1 MFDKRKPLPQGW
13 ELVFGEEHRYVIAEE
28 IGRGGSCIV
37 YNGFY
42 RDRIGERHLVKIK
55 ECYPYRLEI
64 ERDAEENL
72 TPDLSCEQTFLA
84 EKQKFLEA
92 YRKNTALK
100 TTLGFVNSTANATNI
115 YEYHNT
121 CYVVMTEIEGRDYR
135 SEADENL
142 QSLFLHLRTL
152 ARIVK
157 KYHDC
162 GMLHLDIKP
171 ENVLLIPETKE
182 QMVLFDFD
190 SMVRKEKIQ
199 TQPNGWTFSVS
210 DGYAAPELVRGK
222 CSKIC
227 EATDVYAIGAIAFYK
242 LFGRTPNA
250 MDSAVGAIYDF
261 SGMKW
266 KDARYQPVLFRLMQE
281 FFHRTLAATVRRRY
295 ASVDEVLEILE
306 KLIRESD
313 VERVFLYHGFA
324 YNTANFVG
332 RENELRQIETIFSSG
347 QQVLFLSGMGGI
359 GKTELAKRY
368 AYLYGEEYRTIVFV
382 PYQGSIVQTVCGE
395 DIHIHNVHREQSEEG
410 LETEEEYFERKL
422 KILKE
427 QTTKDDLIILD
438 NFDVEED
445 EDLERFLECPCRF
458 LITTRED
465 FRDYDFCQIDVQQME
480 DINDVEA
487 LFAVYNP
494 RSYEE
499 EERGQIREIL
509 KLVEYHTMT
518 VELIAK
524 YLREAEEEPYVL
536 LEKMRMIEGITGTE
550 EVSVKHRKDRKMQNQ
565 KVQEHLKALVDLS
578 GFSNVQLE
586 LMQSL
591 SLLGYVRIARETF
604 LSYVPLA
611 GAKEALDKLIRLGWV
626 EQNRKTDKISL
637 HQIIL
642 DLVYHDSK
650 PTAESCPAITEKMTA
665 YARQDL
671 ESSALDGVRW
681 QFLKYFMERI
691 SGENLA
697 YARLCEAYCGHI
709 HNEMYY
715 LKQAEEIC
723 LSMQNEKCH
732 ALLFRIYL
740 LQIRKVGKKDDLIDR
755 MMEEDFDENRY
766 LQEFQNQIYELAGK
780 AEREIQ
786 SDTEDVGILGKSMI
800 DLALEVNDALEDDF
814 ILFPPEGESN
824 VEAFHCLLD
833 IAVHFMDQAETY
845 LDQAVMNE
853 KEKAGLYK
861 NMAKFF
867 MMDTL
872 EMDARKE
879 YYGDQ
884 KRAHFYREKAA
895 ELTKNEDISEED
907 EVMVLDDMPGLS
919 AVAEELEKKGESL
932 RAIECYEKA
941 YEVEEIA
948 YTRALEKIAENLVRL
963 KEVEKA
969 ADCWKQILEA
979 DMEQRDEE
987 FFWYDGNVCL
997 RLIQFLRERGQM
1009 DEARHY
1015 AMELVQCHTSEEQ
1028 DDYEWSYRL
1037 AGMYQLYQMETDE
1050 EKKEDY
1056 WKQCETCWQNISD
1069 EYSIFEENR
1078 AYLLERLEREKTE
1091 DKRIEQ
1097 AFAYMHHR
1105 TEWADAES
1113 NMIFLDYI
1121 LEQTKGKEKLAAEE
1135 IKALL
1140 YRSSCYRN
1148 LPGDY
1153 KKEAMWD
1160 AFAALKRQKQVKN
1173 QDAYLRS
1180 LGYKILASCYREKY
1194 SVLDERAEKLQKKC
1208 DYFLVAKTDVKGQKT
1223 EKQLEIWEDA
1233 ARSYR
1238 DRKEDPMEEKCYQQ
1252 MELLFQRMQKE
1263 GAEPDYKQYKWFAED
1278 RVRCAGRQKQF
1289 QNVLQIIRKAYTL
1302 TLHEYQ
1308 TPKPEDA
1315 WPNYD
1320 EETRKYY
1327 FSRDLEHY
1335 ADILAEIGLQ
1345 QEAFVF
1351 YSMSVIVSVEDQ
1363 QDAPFFDSL
1372 DRYFAGEWKLLYK
1385 TFETALHQ
1393 SVTKEQID
1401 HLSNIQNELQYDE
1414 MKDFWNSSKAAD
1426 FRRELTW
1433 FVDTYCHGEIEFK
1446 RED

>member
-565 KVQEHLKALVDLS
+565 KVQEHLKALFDLS

-1351 YSMSVIVSVEDQ
+1351 YSMSVIISVEDQ

>member
-64 ERDAEENL
+64 ERDAGENL
-72 TPDLSCEQTFLA
+72 TPDLSCKQTFLA

-100 TTLGFVNSTANATNI
+100 TTLGLVNSTANATNI

-152 ARIVK
+152 VRIVK

-199 TQPNGWTFSVS
+199 TQPNSWTFSVS

-382 PYQGSIVQTVCGE
+382 PYQESIVQTVCGE

-427 QTTKDDLIILD
+427 QTTKDNLIILD

-565 KVQEHLKALVDLS
+565 KVQEHLQALFDLS

-604 LSYVPLA
+604 LSYVPFA

-626 EQNRKTDKISL
+626 EHNKKTDKISL

-671 ESSALDGVRW
+671 ESSALDEVRW

-697 YARLCEAYCGHI
+697 YARLCVAYCGHI
-709 HNEMYY
+709 HNEMHY
-715 LKQAEEIC
+715 LKQAEKIC
-723 LSMQNEKCH
+723 RFGQEKECH

-814 ILFPPEGESN
+814 ILFPPQEKEN
-824 VEAFHCLLD
+824 EEVYHQLLKV
-833 IAVHFMDQAETY
+833 AVHFMDKAEQY
-845 LDQAVMNE
+845 LDQAEMDK

-861 NMAKFF
+861 EMAKFF
-867 MMDTL
+867 RVDEF
-872 EMDARKE
+872 EMDVRKE

-884 KRAHFYREKAA
+884 RRAHFYREKAA
-895 ELTKNEDISEED
+895 ELTKNEEISEEN
-907 EVMVLDDMPGLS
+907 EEIVFGEMPGFS
-919 AVAEELEKKGESL
+919 EVAEELEKKGEYFQ
-932 RAIECYEKA
+932 AIECYVKA
-941 YEVEEIA
+941 YDQDEIS
-948 YTRALEKIAENLVRL
+948 YVRALEQIAENRVRL
-963 KEVEKA
+963 KEMEEA
-969 ADCWKQILEA
+969 ANCWKRILEA
-979 DMEQRDEE
+979 ERKREE
-987 FFWYDGNVCL
+987 WFQYDGGICC
-997 RLIQFLRERGQM
+997 RLIQFLRERGQT
-1009 DEARHY
+1009 DEARRY
-1015 AMELVQCHTSEEQ
+1015 AMELVQYYTSKEEQ
-1028 DDYEWSYRL
+1028 EDDHDWSCRL
-1037 AGMYQLYQMETDE
+1037 AGMYRLYQLETDE
-1050 EKKEDY
+1050 KRREDY
-1056 WKQCETCWQNISD
+1056 WKQCETCWQHISD
-1069 EYSIFEENR
+1069 DYRIFEENR
-1078 AYLLERLEREKTE
+1078 AYLLERLGREKTE
-1091 DKRIEQ
+1091 EKRIEQ
-1097 AFAYMHHR
+1097 AFAYMQHR
-1105 TEWADAES
+1105 TSWMDAED
-1113 NMIFLDYI
+1113 NLVFLDYI
-1121 LEQTKGKEKLAAEE
+1121 LKQTKGKEKFAAQE
-1135 IKALL
+1135 IRAFL
-1140 YRSSCYRN
+1140 YRSRCYMELAGN
-1148 LPGDY
+1148 H

-1180 LGYKILASCYREKY
+1180 FGYKMLAICYRDRY
-1194 SVLDERAEKLQKKC
+1194 SVLDKRAEKLLEKC
-1208 DYFLVAKTDVKGQKT
+1208 DYFLMTKTDAKGQKT
-1223 EKQLEIWEDA
+1223 EQQLEIWEDA

-1252 MELLFQRMQKE
+1252 MELLFQEMQTK
-1263 GAEPDYKQYKWFAED
+1263 GTEPRYETYKCFAED
-1278 RVRCAGRQKQF
+1278 RARCAGRQKQF

-1363 QDAPFFDSL
+1363 QDATFFDSL
-1372 DRYFAGEWKLLYK
+1372 DVYFAGEWELLYK
-1385 TFETALHQ
+1385 TFEAALHQ
-1393 SVTKEQID
+1393 NVTEEQID
-1401 HLSNIQNELQYDE
+1401 RLSDIMDYLQYDE
-1414 MKDFWNSSKAAD
+1414 MKDFWNGNKTTD

-1446 RED
+1446 REE

>member
-64 ERDAEENL
+64 ERDAGENL
-72 TPDLSCEQTFLA
+72 TPDLSCKQTFLA

-100 TTLGFVNSTANATNI
+100 TTLGLVNSTANATNI

-152 ARIVK
+152 VRIVK

-199 TQPNGWTFSVS
+199 TQPNSWTFSVS

-382 PYQGSIVQTVCGE
+382 PYQESIVQTVCGE

-427 QTTKDDLIILD
+427 QTTKDNLIILD

-565 KVQEHLKALVDLS
+565 KVQEHLQALFDLS

-604 LSYVPLA
+604 LSYVPFA

-626 EQNRKTDKISL
+626 EHNKKTDKISL

-671 ESSALDGVRW
+671 ESSALDEVRW

-697 YARLCEAYCGHI
+697 YARLCVAYCGHI
-709 HNEMYY
+709 HNEMHY
-715 LKQAEEIC
+715 LKQAEKIC
-723 LSMQNEKCH
+723 RFGQEKECH

-800 DLALEVNDALEDDF
+800 DLALEVNDALEDDL
-814 ILFPPEGESN
+814 ILFPPQEKEN
-824 VEAFHCLLD
+824 EEVYHQLLKV
-833 IAVHFMDQAETY
+833 AVHFMDKAEQY
-845 LDQAVMNE
+845 LDQAEMDK

-861 NMAKFF
+861 EMAKFF
-867 MMDTL
+867 RVDEF
-872 EMDARKE
+872 EMDVRKE

-884 KRAHFYREKAA
+884 RRAHFYREKAA
-895 ELTKNEDISEED
+895 ELTKNEEISEEN
-907 EVMVLDDMPGLS
+907 EEIVFGEMPGFS
-919 AVAEELEKKGESL
+919 EVAEELEKKGEYFQ
-932 RAIECYEKA
+932 AIECYVKA
-941 YEVEEIA
+941 YDQDEIS
-948 YTRALEKIAENLVRL
+948 YVRALEQIAENRVRL
-963 KEVEKA
+963 KEMEEA
-969 ADCWKQILEA
+969 ANCWKRILEA
-979 DMEQRDEE
+979 ERKREE
-987 FFWYDGNVCL
+987 WFQYDGGICC
-997 RLIQFLRERGQM
+997 RLIQFLRERGQT
-1009 DEARHY
+1009 DEARRY
-1015 AMELVQCHTSEEQ
+1015 AMELVQYYTSKEEQ
-1028 DDYEWSYRL
+1028 EDDHDWSCRL
-1037 AGMYQLYQMETDE
+1037 AGMYRLYQLETDE
-1050 EKKEDY
+1050 KRREDY
-1056 WKQCETCWQNISD
+1056 WKQCETYWQHISD
-1069 EYSIFEENR
+1069 DYRIFEENR
-1078 AYLLERLEREKTE
+1078 AYLLERLGREKTE
-1091 DKRIEQ
+1091 EKRIEQ
-1097 AFAYMHHR
+1097 AFAYMQHR
-1105 TEWADAES
+1105 TSWMDAED
-1113 NMIFLDYI
+1113 NLVFLDYI
-1121 LEQTKGKEKLAAEE
+1121 LKQTKGKEKFAAQE
-1135 IKALL
+1135 IRAFL
-1140 YRSSCYRN
+1140 YRSRCYLELAGN
-1148 LPGDY
+1148 H

-1180 LGYKILASCYREKY
+1180 FGYKMLAICYRDRY
-1194 SVLDERAEKLQKKC
+1194 SVLDKRAEKLLEKC
-1208 DYFLVAKTDVKGQKT
+1208 DYFLMTKTDAKGQKT
-1223 EKQLEIWEDA
+1223 EQQLEIWEDA

-1252 MELLFQRMQKE
+1252 MELLFQEMQTK
-1263 GAEPDYKQYKWFAED
+1263 GTEPRYETYKCFAED
-1278 RVRCAGRQKQF
+1278 RARCAGRQKQF

-1363 QDAPFFDSL
+1363 QDATFFDSL
-1372 DRYFAGEWKLLYK
+1372 DVYFAGEWELLYK
-1385 TFETALHQ
+1385 TFEAALHQ
-1393 SVTKEQID
+1393 NVTEEQID
-1401 HLSNIQNELQYDE
+1401 RLSDIMDYLQYDE
-1414 MKDFWNSSKAAD
+1414 MKDFWNGNKTTD
-1426 FRRELTW
+1426 FRREFTW

>member
-64 ERDAEENL
+64 ERDAGENL
-72 TPDLSCEQTFLA
+72 TPDLSCKQTFLA

-100 TTLGFVNSTANATNI
+100 TTLGLVNSTANATNI

-152 ARIVK
+152 VRIVK

-199 TQPNGWTFSVS
+199 TQPNSWTFSVS

-382 PYQGSIVQTVCGE
+382 PYQESIVQTVCGE

-427 QTTKDDLIILD
+427 QTTKDNLIILD

-565 KVQEHLKALVDLS
+565 KVQEHLQALFDLS

-604 LSYVPLA
+604 LSYVPFA

-626 EQNRKTDKISL
+626 EHNKKTDKISL

-671 ESSALDGVRW
+671 ESSALDEVRW

-697 YARLCEAYCGHI
+697 YARLCVAYCGHI
-709 HNEMYY
+709 HNEMHY
-715 LKQAEEIC
+715 LKQAEKIC
-723 LSMQNEKCH
+723 RFGQEKECH

-800 DLALEVNDALEDDF
+800 DLALEVNDALEDDL
-814 ILFPPEGESN
+814 ILFPPQEKEN
-824 VEAFHCLLD
+824 EEVYHQLLKV
-833 IAVHFMDQAETY
+833 AVHFMDKAEQY
-845 LDQAVMNE
+845 LDQAEMDK

-861 NMAKFF
+861 EMAKFF
-867 MMDTL
+867 RVDEF
-872 EMDARKE
+872 EMDVRKE

-884 KRAHFYREKAA
+884 RRAHFYREKAA
-895 ELTKNEDISEED
+895 ELTKNEEISEEN
-907 EVMVLDDMPGLS
+907 EEIVFGEMPGFS
-919 AVAEELEKKGESL
+919 EVAEELEKKGEYFQ
-932 RAIECYEKA
+932 AIECYVKA
-941 YEVEEIA
+941 YDQDEIS
-948 YTRALEKIAENLVRL
+948 YVRALEQIAENRVRL
-963 KEVEKA
+963 KEMEEA
-969 ADCWKQILEA
+969 ANCWKRILEA
-979 DMEQRDEE
+979 ERKREE
-987 FFWYDGNVCL
+987 WFQYDGGICC
-997 RLIQFLRERGQM
+997 RLIQFLRERGQT
-1009 DEARHY
+1009 DEARRY
-1015 AMELVQCHTSEEQ
+1015 AMELVQYYTSKEEQ
-1028 DDYEWSYRL
+1028 EDDHDWSCRL
-1037 AGMYQLYQMETDE
+1037 AGMYRLYQLETDE
-1050 EKKEDY
+1050 KRREDY
-1056 WKQCETCWQNISD
+1056 WKQCETCWQHISD
-1069 EYSIFEENR
+1069 DYRIFEENR
-1078 AYLLERLEREKTE
+1078 AYLLERLGREKTE
-1091 DKRIEQ
+1091 EKRIEQ
-1097 AFAYMHHR
+1097 AFAYMQHR
-1105 TEWADAES
+1105 TSWMDAED
-1113 NMIFLDYI
+1113 NLVFLDYI
-1121 LEQTKGKEKLAAEE
+1121 LKQTKGKEKFAAQE
-1135 IKALL
+1135 IRAFL
-1140 YRSSCYRN
+1140 YRSRCYLELAGN
-1148 LPGDY
+1148 H

-1180 LGYKILASCYREKY
+1180 FGYKMLAICYRDRY
-1194 SVLDERAEKLQKKC
+1194 SVLDKRAEKLLEKC
-1208 DYFLVAKTDVKGQKT
+1208 DYFLMTKTDAKGQKT
-1223 EKQLEIWEDA
+1223 EQQLEIWEDA

-1238 DRKEDPMEEKCYQQ
+1238 DRREDPMEEKCYQQ
-1252 MELLFQRMQKE
+1252 MELLFQEMQTK
-1263 GAEPDYKQYKWFAED
+1263 GTEPRYETYKCFAED
-1278 RVRCAGRQKQF
+1278 RARCAGRQKQF

-1363 QDAPFFDSL
+1363 QDATFFDSL
-1372 DRYFAGEWKLLYK
+1372 DVYFAGEWELLYK
-1385 TFETALHQ
+1385 TFEAALHQ
-1393 SVTKEQID
+1393 NVTEEQID
-1401 HLSNIQNELQYDE
+1401 RLSDIMDYLQYDE
-1414 MKDFWNSSKAAD
+1414 MKDFWNGNKTTD

-1446 RED
+1446 REE

>member
-1 MFDKRKPLPQGW
+1 M
-13 ELVFGEEHRYVIAEE
+13 
-28 IGRGGSCIV
+28 
-37 YNGFY
+37 
-42 RDRIGERHLVKIK
+42 
-55 ECYPYRLEI
+55 
-64 ERDAEENL
+64 
-72 TPDLSCEQTFLA
+72 
-84 EKQKFLEA
+84 
-92 YRKNTALK
+92 
-100 TTLGFVNSTANATNI
+100 
-115 YEYHNT
+115 
-121 CYVVMTEIEGRDYR
+121 
-135 SEADENL
+135 
-142 QSLFLHLRTL
+142 
-152 ARIVK
+152 
-157 KYHDC
+157 
-162 GMLHLDIKP
+162 
-171 ENVLLIPETKE
+171 
-182 QMVLFDFD
+182 
-190 SMVRKEKIQ
+190 
-199 TQPNGWTFSVS
+199 S

-332 RENELRQIETIFSSG
+332 RKNELRQIETIFSSG

-565 KVQEHLKALVDLS
+565 KVQEHLKALFDLS

-626 EQNRKTDKISL
+626 EHNKKTDKISL

-671 ESSALDGVRW
+671 ESSALDEVRW

-697 YARLCEAYCGHI
+697 YVRLCVAYCEHI
-709 HNEMYY
+709 RNEMHY
-715 LKQAEEIC
+715 LKQAEKIC
-723 LSMQNEKCH
+723 RFGQEKECH

-800 DLALEVNDALEDDF
+800 DLALEVNDALEDDL
-814 ILFPPEGESN
+814 ILFPPQEKEN
-824 VEAFHCLLD
+824 EEVYHQLLKV
-833 IAVHFMDQAETY
+833 AVHFMDKAEQY
-845 LDQAVMNE
+845 LDQAEMDK

-861 NMAKFF
+861 EMAEFF
-867 MMDTL
+867 RVDEF
-872 EMDARKE
+872 EMDVRKE

-884 KRAHFYREKAA
+884 RRAHFYREKAA
-895 ELTKNEDISEED
+895 ELTKNEEISEEN
-907 EVMVLDDMPGLS
+907 EEIVFGEMPGFS
-919 AVAEELEKKGESL
+919 EVAEELEKKGEYFQ
-932 RAIECYEKA
+932 AIECYVKA
-941 YEVEEIA
+941 YDQDEIS
-948 YTRALEKIAENLVRL
+948 YVRALEQIAENRVRL
-963 KEVEKA
+963 KEMEEA
-969 ADCWKQILEA
+969 ANCWKRILEA
-979 DMEQRDEE
+979 ERKREE
-987 FFWYDGNVCL
+987 WFQYDGGICC
-997 RLIQFLRERGQM
+997 RLIQFLRERGQT
-1009 DEARHY
+1009 DEARRY
-1015 AMELVQCHTSEEQ
+1015 AMELVQYYTSKEEQ
-1028 DDYEWSYRL
+1028 EDDHDWSCRL
-1037 AGMYQLYQMETDE
+1037 AGMYRLYQLEIDE
-1050 EKKEDY
+1050 KRREDY
-1056 WKQCETCWQNISD
+1056 WKQCETCWQHISD
-1069 EYSIFEENR
+1069 DYRIFEENR
-1078 AYLLERLEREKTE
+1078 AYLLERLGREKTE
-1091 DKRIEQ
+1091 EKRIEQ
-1097 AFAYMHHR
+1097 AFAYMQHR
-1105 TEWADAES
+1105 TSWMDVGD
-1113 NMIFLDYI
+1113 NLVFLDYI
-1121 LEQTKGKEKLAAEE
+1121 LKQTKGKEKFAAQE
-1135 IKALL
+1135 IRAFL
-1140 YRSSCYRN
+1140 YRSRCYLELAGN
-1148 LPGDY
+1148 H

-1173 QDAYLRS
+1173 QDAYLQS
-1180 LGYKILASCYREKY
+1180 FGYKMLAICYRDRY
-1194 SVLDERAEKLQKKC
+1194 SVLDKRAEKLLEKC
-1208 DYFLVAKTDVKGQKT
+1208 DYFLMAKTDAKGQKT
-1223 EKQLEIWEDA
+1223 EQQLEIWEDA

-1252 MELLFQRMQKE
+1252 MELLFQEMQTK
-1263 GAEPDYKQYKWFAED
+1263 GTEPRYETYKCFAEN
-1278 RVRCAGRQKQF
+1278 RARCAGRQKQF
-1289 QNVLQIIRKAYTL
+1289 QNVLQIIQKAYQR

-1327 FSRDLEHY
+1327 FSRDLGDY
-1335 ADILAEIGLQ
+1335 ADILAEIGQ
-1345 QEAFVF
+1345 QKEAFVF
-1351 YSMSVIVSVEDQ
+1351 YIMAAVVSVEDQ
-1363 QDAPFFDSL
+1363 QDATFFDSL

-1385 TFETALHQ
+1385 TFETVLHQ

-1401 HLSNIQNELQYDE
+1401 HLSGVQNELQYDE

>member
-64 ERDAEENL
+64 ERDAKENL
-72 TPDLSCEQTFLA
+72 TPDLSCEQIFLA

-100 TTLGFVNSTANATNI
+100 TTIGLVNSTANATNI

-152 ARIVK
+152 VRIVK

-199 TQPNGWTFSVS
+199 TQPNSWTFSVS

-382 PYQGSIVQTVCGE
+382 PYQESIVQTVCGE

-427 QTTKDDLIILD
+427 QTTKDNLIILD

-565 KVQEHLKALVDLS
+565 KVQEHLQALFDLS

-604 LSYVPLA
+604 LSYVPFA

-626 EQNRKTDKISL
+626 EHNKKTDKISL

-671 ESSALDGVRW
+671 ESSALDEVRW

-697 YARLCEAYCGHI
+697 YARLCVAYCGHI
-709 HNEMYY
+709 HNEMHY
-715 LKQAEEIC
+715 LKQAEKIC
-723 LSMQNEKCH
+723 RFGQEKECH

-800 DLALEVNDALEDDF
+800 DLALEVNDALEDDL
-814 ILFPPEGESN
+814 ILFPPQEKEN
-824 VEAFHCLLD
+824 EEVYHQLLKV
-833 IAVHFMDQAETY
+833 AVHFMDKAEQY
-845 LDQAVMNE
+845 LDQAEMDK

-861 NMAKFF
+861 EMAKFF
-867 MMDTL
+867 RVDEF
-872 EMDARKE
+872 EMDVRKE

-884 KRAHFYREKAA
+884 RRAHFYREKAA
-895 ELTKNEDISEED
+895 ELTKNEEISEEN
-907 EVMVLDDMPGLS
+907 EEIVFGEMPGFS
-919 AVAEELEKKGESL
+919 EVAEELEKKGEYFQ
-932 RAIECYEKA
+932 AIECYVKA
-941 YEVEEIA
+941 YDQDEIS
-948 YTRALEKIAENLVRL
+948 YVRALEQIAENRVRL
-963 KEVEKA
+963 KEMEEA
-969 ADCWKQILEA
+969 ANCWKRILEA
-979 DMEQRDEE
+979 ERKREE
-987 FFWYDGNVCL
+987 WFQYDGGICC
-997 RLIQFLRERGQM
+997 RLIQFLRERGQT
-1009 DEARHY
+1009 DEARRY
-1015 AMELVQCHTSEEQ
+1015 AMELVQYYTSKEEQ
-1028 DDYEWSYRL
+1028 EDDHDWSCRL
-1037 AGMYQLYQMETDE
+1037 AGMYRLYQLETDE
-1050 EKKEDY
+1050 KRREDY
-1056 WKQCETCWQNISD
+1056 WKQCETCWQHISD
-1069 EYSIFEENR
+1069 DYRIFEENR
-1078 AYLLERLEREKTE
+1078 AYLLERLGREKTE
-1091 DKRIEQ
+1091 EKRIEQ
-1097 AFAYMHHR
+1097 AFAYMQHR
-1105 TEWADAES
+1105 TSWMDAED
-1113 NMIFLDYI
+1113 NLVFLDYI
-1121 LEQTKGKEKLAAEE
+1121 LKQTKGKEKFAAQE
-1135 IKALL
+1135 IRAFL
-1140 YRSSCYRN
+1140 YRSRCYLELAGN
-1148 LPGDY
+1148 H

-1180 LGYKILASCYREKY
+1180 FGYKMLAICYRDRY
-1194 SVLDERAEKLQKKC
+1194 SVLDKRAEKLLEKC
-1208 DYFLVAKTDVKGQKT
+1208 DYFLMTKTDAKGQKT
-1223 EKQLEIWEDA
+1223 EQQLEIWEDA

-1252 MELLFQRMQKE
+1252 MELLFQEMQTK
-1263 GAEPDYKQYKWFAED
+1263 GTEPRYETYKCFAED
-1278 RVRCAGRQKQF
+1278 RARCAGRQKQF

-1363 QDAPFFDSL
+1363 QDATFFDSL
-1372 DRYFAGEWKLLYK
+1372 DVYFAGEWELLYK
-1385 TFETALHQ
+1385 TFEAALHQ
-1393 SVTKEQID
+1393 NVTEEQID
-1401 HLSNIQNELQYDE
+1401 RLSDIMDYLQYDE
-1414 MKDFWNSSKAAD
+1414 MKDFWNGNKTTD
-1426 FRRELTW
+1426 FRREFTW

>member
-565 KVQEHLKALVDLS
+565 KVQEHLKALFDLS

-1121 LEQTKGKEKLAAEE
+1121 LEQTKGKEKLAAEG

>member
-565 KVQEHLKALVDLS
+565 KVQEHLKALFDLS

-1056 WKQCETCWQNISD
+1056 WKQCETCWQNIPD

>member
-64 ERDAEENL
+64 ERDAGENL
-72 TPDLSCEQTFLA
+72 TPDLSCKQTFLA

-100 TTLGFVNSTANATNI
+100 TTLGLVNSTANATNI

-152 ARIVK
+152 VRIVK

-199 TQPNGWTFSVS
+199 TQPNSWTFSVS

-313 VERVFLYHGFA
+313 VERVFLYHGFT

-382 PYQGSIVQTVCGE
+382 PYQESIVQTVCGE

-427 QTTKDDLIILD
+427 QTTKDNLIILD

-565 KVQEHLKALVDLS
+565 KVQEHLQALFDLS

-604 LSYVPLA
+604 LSYVPFA

-626 EQNRKTDKISL
+626 EHNKKTDKISL

-650 PTAESCPAITEKMTA
+650 TTAESCPAITEKMTA

-671 ESSALDGVRW
+671 ESSALDEVRW

-697 YARLCEAYCGHI
+697 YARLCVAYCGHI
-709 HNEMYY
+709 HNEMHY
-715 LKQAEEIC
+715 LKQAEKIC
-723 LSMQNEKCH
+723 RFGQEKECH

-800 DLALEVNDALEDDF
+800 DLALEVNDALEDDL
-814 ILFPPEGESN
+814 ILFPPQEKEN
-824 VEAFHCLLD
+824 EEVYHQLLKV
-833 IAVHFMDQAETY
+833 AVHFMDKAEQY
-845 LDQAVMNE
+845 LDQAEMDK

-861 NMAKFF
+861 EMAKFF
-867 MMDTL
+867 RVDEF
-872 EMDARKE
+872 EMDVRKE

-884 KRAHFYREKAA
+884 RRAHFYREKAA
-895 ELTKNEDISEED
+895 ELTKNEEISEEN
-907 EVMVLDDMPGLS
+907 EEIVFGEMPGFS
-919 AVAEELEKKGESL
+919 EVAEELEKKGEYFQ
-932 RAIECYEKA
+932 AIECYVKA
-941 YEVEEIA
+941 YDQDEIS
-948 YTRALEKIAENLVRL
+948 YVRALEQIAENRVRL
-963 KEVEKA
+963 KEMEEA
-969 ADCWKQILEA
+969 ANCWKRILEA
-979 DMEQRDEE
+979 ERKREE
-987 FFWYDGNVCL
+987 WFQYDGGICC
-997 RLIQFLRERGQM
+997 RLIQFLRERGQT
-1009 DEARHY
+1009 DEARRY
-1015 AMELVQCHTSEEQ
+1015 AMELVQYYTSKEEQ
-1028 DDYEWSYRL
+1028 EDDHDWSCRL
-1037 AGMYQLYQMETDE
+1037 AGMYRLYQLETDE
-1050 EKKEDY
+1050 KRREDY
-1056 WKQCETCWQNISD
+1056 WKQCETCWQHISD
-1069 EYSIFEENR
+1069 DYRIFEENR
-1078 AYLLERLEREKTE
+1078 AYLLERLGREKTE
-1091 DKRIEQ
+1091 EKRIEQ
-1097 AFAYMHHR
+1097 AFAYMQHR
-1105 TEWADAES
+1105 TSWMDAED
-1113 NMIFLDYI
+1113 NLVFLDYI
-1121 LEQTKGKEKLAAEE
+1121 LKQTKGKEKFAAQE
-1135 IKALL
+1135 IRAFL
-1140 YRSSCYRN
+1140 YRSRCYLELAGN
-1148 LPGDY
+1148 H

-1180 LGYKILASCYREKY
+1180 FGYKMLAICYRDRY
-1194 SVLDERAEKLQKKC
+1194 SVLDKRAEKLLEKC
-1208 DYFLVAKTDVKGQKT
+1208 DYFLMTKTDAKGQKT
-1223 EKQLEIWEDA
+1223 EQQLEIWEDA

-1252 MELLFQRMQKE
+1252 MELLFQEMQTK
-1263 GAEPDYKQYKWFAED
+1263 GTEPRYETYKCFAED
-1278 RVRCAGRQKQF
+1278 RARCAGRQKQF

-1363 QDAPFFDSL
+1363 QDATFFDSL
-1372 DRYFAGEWKLLYK
+1372 DVYFAGEWELLYK
-1385 TFETALHQ
+1385 TFEAALHQ
-1393 SVTKEQID
+1393 NVTEEQID
-1401 HLSNIQNELQYDE
+1401 RLSDIMDYLQYDE
-1414 MKDFWNSSKAAD
+1414 MKDFWNGNKTTD

-1446 RED
+1446 REE

>member
-64 ERDAEENL
+64 ERDAGENL
-72 TPDLSCEQTFLA
+72 TPDLSCKQTFLA

-100 TTLGFVNSTANATNI
+100 TTLGLVNSTANATNI

-152 ARIVK
+152 VRIVK

-199 TQPNGWTFSVS
+199 TQPNSWTFSVS

-382 PYQGSIVQTVCGE
+382 PYQESIVQTVCGE

-427 QTTKDDLIILD
+427 QTTKDNLIILD

-565 KVQEHLKALVDLS
+565 KVQEHLQALFDLS

-604 LSYVPLA
+604 LSYVPFA

-626 EQNRKTDKISL
+626 EHNKKTDKISL

-671 ESSALDGVRW
+671 ESSALDEVRW

-697 YARLCEAYCGHI
+697 YARLCVAYCGHI
-709 HNEMYY
+709 HNEMHY
-715 LKQAEEIC
+715 LKQAEKIC
-723 LSMQNEKCH
+723 RFGQEKECH

-800 DLALEVNDALEDDF
+800 DLALEVNDALEDDL
-814 ILFPPEGESN
+814 ILFPPQEKEN
-824 VEAFHCLLD
+824 EEVYHQLLKV
-833 IAVHFMDQAETY
+833 AVHFMDKAEQY
-845 LDQAVMNE
+845 LDQAEMDK

-861 NMAKFF
+861 EMAKFF
-867 MMDTL
+867 RVDEF
-872 EMDARKE
+872 EMDVRKE

-884 KRAHFYREKAA
+884 RRAHFYREKAA
-895 ELTKNEDISEED
+895 ELTKNEEISEEN
-907 EVMVLDDMPGLS
+907 EEIVFGEMPGFS
-919 AVAEELEKKGESL
+919 EVAEELEKKGEYFQ
-932 RAIECYEKA
+932 AIECYVKA
-941 YEVEEIA
+941 YDQDEIS
-948 YTRALEKIAENLVRL
+948 YVRALEQIAENRVRL
-963 KEVEKA
+963 KEMEEA
-969 ADCWKQILEA
+969 ANCWKRILEA
-979 DMEQRDEE
+979 ERKREE
-987 FFWYDGNVCL
+987 WFQYDGGICC
-997 RLIQFLRERGQM
+997 RLIQFLRERGQT
-1009 DEARHY
+1009 DEARRY
-1015 AMELVQCHTSEEQ
+1015 AMELVQYYTSKEEQ
-1028 DDYEWSYRL
+1028 EDDHDWSCRL
-1037 AGMYQLYQMETDE
+1037 AGMYRLYQLETDE
-1050 EKKEDY
+1050 KRREDY
-1056 WKQCETCWQNISD
+1056 WKQCETCWQHISD
-1069 EYSIFEENR
+1069 DYRIFEENR
-1078 AYLLERLEREKTE
+1078 AYLLERLGREKTE
-1091 DKRIEQ
+1091 EKRIEQ
-1097 AFAYMHHR
+1097 AFAYMQHR
-1105 TEWADAES
+1105 TSWMDAED
-1113 NMIFLDYI
+1113 NLVFLDYI
-1121 LEQTKGKEKLAAEE
+1121 LKQTKGKEKFAAQE
-1135 IKALL
+1135 IRAFL
-1140 YRSSCYRN
+1140 YRSRCYLELAGN
-1148 LPGDY
+1148 H

-1180 LGYKILASCYREKY
+1180 FGYKMLAICYRDRY
-1194 SVLDERAEKLQKKC
+1194 SVLDKRAEKLLEKC
-1208 DYFLVAKTDVKGQKT
+1208 DYFLMTKTDAKGQKT
-1223 EKQLEIWEDA
+1223 EQQLEIWEDA

-1252 MELLFQRMQKE
+1252 MELLFQEMQTK
-1263 GAEPDYKQYKWFAED
+1263 GTEPRYETYKCFAED
-1278 RVRCAGRQKQF
+1278 RARCAGRQKQF

-1327 FSRDLEHY
+1327 FSRNLEHY

-1363 QDAPFFDSL
+1363 QDATFFDSL
-1372 DRYFAGEWKLLYK
+1372 DVYFAGEWELLYK
-1385 TFETALHQ
+1385 TFEAALHQ
-1393 SVTKEQID
+1393 NVTEEQID
-1401 HLSNIQNELQYDE
+1401 RLSDIMDYLQYDE
-1414 MKDFWNSSKAAD
+1414 MKDFWNGNKTTD

-1446 RED
+1446 REE

>member
-64 ERDAEENL
+64 ERDAKENL
-72 TPDLSCEQTFLA
+72 TPDLSCKQTFLA

-100 TTLGFVNSTANATNI
+100 TTLGLVNSTANATNI

-152 ARIVK
+152 VRIVK

-199 TQPNGWTFSVS
+199 TQPNSWTFSVS

-382 PYQGSIVQTVCGE
+382 PYQESIVQTVCGE

-427 QTTKDDLIILD
+427 QTTKDNLIILD

-565 KVQEHLKALVDLS
+565 KVQEHLQALFDLS

-604 LSYVPLA
+604 LSYVPFA

-626 EQNRKTDKISL
+626 EHNKKTDKISL

-671 ESSALDGVRW
+671 ESSALDEVRW

-697 YARLCEAYCGHI
+697 YARLCVAYCGHI
-709 HNEMYY
+709 HNEMHY
-715 LKQAEEIC
+715 LKQAEKIC
-723 LSMQNEKCH
+723 RFGQEKECH

-800 DLALEVNDALEDDF
+800 DLALEVNDALEDDL
-814 ILFPPEGESN
+814 ILFPPQEKEN
-824 VEAFHCLLD
+824 EEVYHQLLKV
-833 IAVHFMDQAETY
+833 AVHFMDKAEQY
-845 LDQAVMNE
+845 LDQAEMDK

-861 NMAKFF
+861 EMAKFF
-867 MMDTL
+867 RVDEF
-872 EMDARKE
+872 EMDVRKE

-884 KRAHFYREKAA
+884 RRAHFYREKAA
-895 ELTKNEDISEED
+895 ELTKNEEISEEN
-907 EVMVLDDMPGLS
+907 EEIVFGEMPGFS
-919 AVAEELEKKGESL
+919 EVAEELEKKGEYFQ
-932 RAIECYEKA
+932 AIECYVKA
-941 YEVEEIA
+941 YDQDEIS
-948 YTRALEKIAENLVRL
+948 YVRALEQIAENRVRL
-963 KEVEKA
+963 KEMEEA
-969 ADCWKQILEA
+969 ANCWKRILEA
-979 DMEQRDEE
+979 ERKREE
-987 FFWYDGNVCL
+987 WFQYDGGICC
-997 RLIQFLRERGQM
+997 RLIQFLRERGQT
-1009 DEARHY
+1009 DEARRY
-1015 AMELVQCHTSEEQ
+1015 AMELVQYYTSKEEQ
-1028 DDYEWSYRL
+1028 EDDHDWSCRL
-1037 AGMYQLYQMETDE
+1037 AGMYRLYQLETDE
-1050 EKKEDY
+1050 KRREDY
-1056 WKQCETCWQNISD
+1056 WKQCETCWQHISD
-1069 EYSIFEENR
+1069 DYRIFEENR
-1078 AYLLERLEREKTE
+1078 AYLLERLGREKTE
-1091 DKRIEQ
+1091 EKRIEQ
-1097 AFAYMHHR
+1097 AFAYMQHR
-1105 TEWADAES
+1105 TSWMDAED
-1113 NMIFLDYI
+1113 NLVFLDYI
-1121 LEQTKGKEKLAAEE
+1121 LKQTKGKEKFAAQE
-1135 IKALL
+1135 IRAFL
-1140 YRSSCYRN
+1140 YRSRCYLELAGN
-1148 LPGDY
+1148 H

-1180 LGYKILASCYREKY
+1180 FGYKMLAICYRDRY
-1194 SVLDERAEKLQKKC
+1194 SVLDKRAEKLLEKC
-1208 DYFLVAKTDVKGQKT
+1208 DYFLMTKTDAKGQKT
-1223 EKQLEIWEDA
+1223 EQQLEIWEDA

-1252 MELLFQRMQKE
+1252 MELLFQEMQTK
-1263 GAEPDYKQYKWFAED
+1263 GTEPRYETYKCFAED
-1278 RVRCAGRQKQF
+1278 RARCAGRQKQF

-1363 QDAPFFDSL
+1363 QDATFFDSL
-1372 DRYFAGEWKLLYK
+1372 DVYFAGEWELLYK
-1385 TFETALHQ
+1385 TFEAALHQ
-1393 SVTKEQID
+1393 NVTEEQID
-1401 HLSNIQNELQYDE
+1401 RLSDIMDYLQYDE
-1414 MKDFWNSSKAAD
+1414 MKDFWNGNKTTD

-1446 RED
+1446 REE

>member
-42 RDRIGERHLVKIK
+42 RDRIAERHLVKIK

-100 TTLGFVNSTANATNI
+100 TTLGLVNSTANATNI

-121 CYVVMTEIEGRDYR
+121 CYVIMTEIEGRDYR

-332 RENELRQIETIFSSG
+332 RKNELRQIETIFSSG

-427 QTTKDDLIILD
+427 QTTKDNLIILD

-565 KVQEHLKALVDLS
+565 KVQEHLQALFDLS

-604 LSYVPLA
+604 LSYVPFA

-626 EQNRKTDKISL
+626 EHNKKTDKISL

-671 ESSALDGVRW
+671 ESSALDEVRW

-697 YARLCEAYCGHI
+697 YARLCVAYCGHI
-709 HNEMYY
+709 HNEMHY
-715 LKQAEEIC
+715 LKQAEKIC
-723 LSMQNEKCH
+723 RFGQEKECH

-800 DLALEVNDALEDDF
+800 DLALEVNDALEDDL
-814 ILFPPEGESN
+814 ILFPPQEKEN
-824 VEAFHCLLD
+824 EEVYHQLLKV
-833 IAVHFMDQAETY
+833 AVHFMDKAEQY
-845 LDQAVMNE
+845 LDQAEMDK

-861 NMAKFF
+861 EMAKFF
-867 MMDTL
+867 RVDEF
-872 EMDARKE
+872 EMDVRKE

-884 KRAHFYREKAA
+884 RRAHFYREKAA
-895 ELTKNEDISEED
+895 ELTKNEEISEEN
-907 EVMVLDDMPGLS
+907 EEIVFGEMPGFS
-919 AVAEELEKKGESL
+919 EVAEELEKKGEYFQ
-932 RAIECYEKA
+932 AIECYVKA
-941 YEVEEIA
+941 YDQDEIS
-948 YTRALEKIAENLVRL
+948 YVRALEQIAENRVRL
-963 KEVEKA
+963 KEMEEA
-969 ADCWKQILEA
+969 ANCWKRILEA
-979 DMEQRDEE
+979 ERKREE
-987 FFWYDGNVCL
+987 WFQYDGGICC
-997 RLIQFLRERGQM
+997 RLIQFLRERGQT
-1009 DEARHY
+1009 DEARRY
-1015 AMELVQCHTSEEQ
+1015 AMELVQYYTSKEEQ
-1028 DDYEWSYRL
+1028 EDDHDWSCRL
-1037 AGMYQLYQMETDE
+1037 AGMYRLYQLETDE
-1050 EKKEDY
+1050 KGERITGNSVKHAG
-1056 WKQCETCWQNISD
+1056 
-1069 EYSIFEENR
+1069 SIFR
-1078 AYLLERLEREKTE
+1078 
-1091 DKRIEQ
+1091 
-1097 AFAYMHHR
+1097 
-1105 TEWADAES
+1105 
-1113 NMIFLDYI
+1113 MIIVF
-1121 LEQTKGKEKLAAEE
+1121 
-1135 IKALL
+1135 
-1140 YRSSCYRN
+1140 
-1148 LPGDY
+1148 
-1153 KKEAMWD
+1153 
-1160 AFAALKRQKQVKN
+1160 LKRTGHICWN
-1173 QDAYLRS
+1173 DW
-1180 LGYKILASCYREKY
+1180 
-1194 SVLDERAEKLQKKC
+1194 
-1208 DYFLVAKTDVKGQKT
+1208 DVK
-1223 EKQLEIWEDA
+1223 KQ
-1233 ARSYR
+1233 R
-1238 DRKEDPMEEKCYQQ
+1238 RKGLSRHLPICSIGHRGWMRKII
-1252 MELLFQRMQKE
+1252 LFF
-1263 GAEPDYKQYKWFAED
+1263 W
-1278 RVRCAGRQKQF
+1278 
-1289 QNVLQIIRKAYTL
+1289 II
-1302 TLHEYQ
+1302 
-1308 TPKPEDA
+1308 
-1315 WPNYD
+1315 
-1320 EETRKYY
+1320 
-1327 FSRDLEHY
+1327 F
-1335 ADILAEIGLQ
+1335 
-1345 QEAFVF
+1345 
-1351 YSMSVIVSVEDQ
+1351 
-1363 QDAPFFDSL
+1363 
-1372 DRYFAGEWKLLYK
+1372 
-1385 TFETALHQ
+1385 
-1393 SVTKEQID
+1393 
-1401 HLSNIQNELQYDE
+1401 
-1414 MKDFWNSSKAAD
+1414 
-1426 FRRELTW
+1426 
-1433 FVDTYCHGEIEFK
+1433 
-1446 RED
+1446 

>member
-64 ERDAEENL
+64 EREAEENL

-565 KVQEHLKALVDLS
+565 KVQEHLKALFDLS

>member
-64 ERDAEENL
+64 ERDAGENL
-72 TPDLSCEQTFLA
+72 TPDLSCKQTFLA

-100 TTLGFVNSTANATNI
+100 TTLGLVNSTANATNI

-152 ARIVK
+152 VRIVK

-199 TQPNGWTFSVS
+199 TQPNSWTFSVS

-324 YNTANFVG
+324 YNIANFVG

-382 PYQGSIVQTVCGE
+382 PYQESIVQTVCGE

-427 QTTKDDLIILD
+427 QTTKDNLIILD

-565 KVQEHLKALVDLS
+565 KVQEHLQALFDLS

-604 LSYVPLA
+604 LSYVPFA

-626 EQNRKTDKISL
+626 EHNKKTDKISL

-671 ESSALDGVRW
+671 ESSALDEVRW

-697 YARLCEAYCGHI
+697 YARLCVAYCGHI
-709 HNEMYY
+709 HNEMHY
-715 LKQAEEIC
+715 LKQAEKIC
-723 LSMQNEKCH
+723 RFGQEKECH

-800 DLALEVNDALEDDF
+800 DLALEVNDALEDDL
-814 ILFPPEGESN
+814 ILFPPQEKEN
-824 VEAFHCLLD
+824 EEVYHQLLKV
-833 IAVHFMDQAETY
+833 AVHFMDKAEQY
-845 LDQAVMNE
+845 LDQAEMDK

-861 NMAKFF
+861 EMAKFF
-867 MMDTL
+867 RVDEF
-872 EMDARKE
+872 EMDVRKE

-884 KRAHFYREKAA
+884 RRAHFYREKAA
-895 ELTKNEDISEED
+895 ELTKNEEISEEN
-907 EVMVLDDMPGLS
+907 EEIVFGEMPGFS
-919 AVAEELEKKGESL
+919 EVAEELEKKGEYFQ
-932 RAIECYEKA
+932 AIECYVKA
-941 YEVEEIA
+941 YDQDEIS
-948 YTRALEKIAENLVRL
+948 YVRALEQIAENRVRL
-963 KEVEKA
+963 KEMEEA
-969 ADCWKQILEA
+969 ANCWKRILEA
-979 DMEQRDEE
+979 ERKREE
-987 FFWYDGNVCL
+987 WFQYDGGICC
-997 RLIQFLRERGQM
+997 RLIQFLRERGQT
-1009 DEARHY
+1009 DEARRY
-1015 AMELVQCHTSEEQ
+1015 AMELVQYYTSKEEQ
-1028 DDYEWSYRL
+1028 EDDHDWSCRL
-1037 AGMYQLYQMETDE
+1037 AGMYRLYQLETDE
-1050 EKKEDY
+1050 KRREDY
-1056 WKQCETCWQNISD
+1056 WKQCETCWQHISD
-1069 EYSIFEENR
+1069 DYRIFEENR
-1078 AYLLERLEREKTE
+1078 AYLLERLGREKTE
-1091 DKRIEQ
+1091 EKRIEQ
-1097 AFAYMHHR
+1097 AFAYMQHR
-1105 TEWADAES
+1105 TSWMDAED
-1113 NMIFLDYI
+1113 NLVFLDYI
-1121 LEQTKGKEKLAAEE
+1121 LKQTKGKEKFAAQE
-1135 IKALL
+1135 IRAFL
-1140 YRSSCYRN
+1140 YRSRCYLELAGN
-1148 LPGDY
+1148 H

-1180 LGYKILASCYREKY
+1180 FGYKMLAICYRDRY
-1194 SVLDERAEKLQKKC
+1194 SVLDKRAEKLLEKC
-1208 DYFLVAKTDVKGQKT
+1208 DYFLMTKTDAKGQKT
-1223 EKQLEIWEDA
+1223 EQQLEIWEDA

-1252 MELLFQRMQKE
+1252 MELLFQEMQTK
-1263 GAEPDYKQYKWFAED
+1263 GTEPRYETYKCFAED
-1278 RVRCAGRQKQF
+1278 RARCAGRQKQF

-1363 QDAPFFDSL
+1363 QDATFFDSL
-1372 DRYFAGEWKLLYK
+1372 DVYFAGEWELLYK
-1385 TFETALHQ
+1385 TFEAALHQ
-1393 SVTKEQID
+1393 NVTEEQID
-1401 HLSNIQNELQYDE
+1401 RLSDIMDYLQYDE
-1414 MKDFWNSSKAAD
+1414 MKDFWNGNKTTD

-1446 RED
+1446 REE

>member
-1 MFDKRKPLPQGW
+1 MFDKREPLPQGW

-64 ERDAEENL
+64 ERDAGENL
-72 TPDLSCEQTFLA
+72 TPDLSCKQTFLA

-100 TTLGFVNSTANATNI
+100 TTLGLVNSTANATNI

-152 ARIVK
+152 VRIVK

-199 TQPNGWTFSVS
+199 TQPNSWTFSVS

-382 PYQGSIVQTVCGE
+382 PYQESIVQTVCGE

-427 QTTKDDLIILD
+427 QTTKDNLIILD

-565 KVQEHLKALVDLS
+565 KVQEHLQALFDLS

-604 LSYVPLA
+604 LSYVPFA

-626 EQNRKTDKISL
+626 EHNKKTDKISL

-671 ESSALDGVRW
+671 ESSALDEVRW

-697 YARLCEAYCGHI
+697 YARLCVAYCGHI
-709 HNEMYY
+709 HNEMHY
-715 LKQAEEIC
+715 LKQAEKIC
-723 LSMQNEKCH
+723 RFGQEKECH

-814 ILFPPEGESN
+814 ILFPPQEKEN
-824 VEAFHCLLD
+824 EEVYHQLLKV
-833 IAVHFMDQAETY
+833 AVHFMDKAEQY
-845 LDQAVMNE
+845 LDQAEMDK

-861 NMAKFF
+861 EMAKFF
-867 MMDTL
+867 RVDEF
-872 EMDARKE
+872 EMDVRKE

-884 KRAHFYREKAA
+884 RRAHFYREKAA
-895 ELTKNEDISEED
+895 ELTKNEEISEEN
-907 EVMVLDDMPGLS
+907 EEIVFGEMPGFS
-919 AVAEELEKKGESL
+919 EVAEELEKKGEYFQ
-932 RAIECYEKA
+932 AIECYVKA
-941 YEVEEIA
+941 YDQDEIS
-948 YTRALEKIAENLVRL
+948 YVRALEQIAENRVRL
-963 KEVEKA
+963 KEMEEA
-969 ADCWKQILEA
+969 ANCWKRILEA
-979 DMEQRDEE
+979 ERKREE
-987 FFWYDGNVCL
+987 WFQYDGGICC
-997 RLIQFLRERGQM
+997 RLIQFLRERGQT
-1009 DEARHY
+1009 DEARRY
-1015 AMELVQCHTSEEQ
+1015 AMELVQYYTSKEEQ
-1028 DDYEWSYRL
+1028 EDDHDWSCRL
-1037 AGMYQLYQMETDE
+1037 AGMYRLYQLETDE
-1050 EKKEDY
+1050 KRREDY
-1056 WKQCETCWQNISD
+1056 WKQCETCWQHISD
-1069 EYSIFEENR
+1069 DYRIFEENR
-1078 AYLLERLEREKTE
+1078 AYLLERLGREKTE
-1091 DKRIEQ
+1091 EKRIEQ
-1097 AFAYMHHR
+1097 AFAYMQHR
-1105 TEWADAES
+1105 TSWMDAED
-1113 NMIFLDYI
+1113 NLVFLDYI
-1121 LEQTKGKEKLAAEE
+1121 LKQTKGKEKFAAQE
-1135 IKALL
+1135 IRAFL
-1140 YRSSCYRN
+1140 YRSRCYLELAGN
-1148 LPGDY
+1148 H

-1180 LGYKILASCYREKY
+1180 FGYKMLAICYRDRY
-1194 SVLDERAEKLQKKC
+1194 SVLDKRAEKLLEKC
-1208 DYFLVAKTDVKGQKT
+1208 DYFLMTKTDAKGQKT
-1223 EKQLEIWEDA
+1223 EQQLEIWEDA

-1252 MELLFQRMQKE
+1252 MELLFQEMQTK
-1263 GAEPDYKQYKWFAED
+1263 GTEPRYETYKCFAED
-1278 RVRCAGRQKQF
+1278 RARCAGRQKQF

-1363 QDAPFFDSL
+1363 QDATFFDSL
-1372 DRYFAGEWKLLYK
+1372 DVYFAGEWELLYK
-1385 TFETALHQ
+1385 TFEAALHQ
-1393 SVTKEQID
+1393 NVTEEQID
-1401 HLSNIQNELQYDE
+1401 RLSDIMDYLQYDE
-1414 MKDFWNSSKAAD
+1414 MKDFWNGNKTTD

-1446 RED
+1446 REE

>member
-565 KVQEHLKALVDLS
+565 KVQEHLKALFDLS

-650 PTAESCPAITEKMTA
+650 PTAENCPAITEKMTA

>member
-42 RDRIGERHLVKIK
+42 RDWIGERHLVKIK

-64 ERDAEENL
+64 ERDAGENL
-72 TPDLSCEQTFLA
+72 TPDLSCKQTFLA

-100 TTLGFVNSTANATNI
+100 TTLGLVNSTANATNI

-152 ARIVK
+152 VRIVK

-199 TQPNGWTFSVS
+199 TQPNSWTFSVS

-382 PYQGSIVQTVCGE
+382 PYQESIVQTVCGE

-427 QTTKDDLIILD
+427 QTTKDNLIILD

-565 KVQEHLKALVDLS
+565 KVQEHLQALFDLS

-604 LSYVPLA
+604 LSYVPFA

-626 EQNRKTDKISL
+626 EHNKKTDKISL

-671 ESSALDGVRW
+671 ESSALDEVRW

-697 YARLCEAYCGHI
+697 YARLCVAYCGHI
-709 HNEMYY
+709 HNEMHY
-715 LKQAEEIC
+715 LKQAEKIC
-723 LSMQNEKCH
+723 RFGQEKECH

-814 ILFPPEGESN
+814 ILFPPQEKEN
-824 VEAFHCLLD
+824 EEVYHQLLKV
-833 IAVHFMDQAETY
+833 AVHFMDKAEQY
-845 LDQAVMNE
+845 LDQAEMDK

-861 NMAKFF
+861 EMAKFF
-867 MMDTL
+867 RVDEF
-872 EMDARKE
+872 EMDVRKE

-884 KRAHFYREKAA
+884 RRAHFYREKAA
-895 ELTKNEDISEED
+895 ELTKNEEISEEN
-907 EVMVLDDMPGLS
+907 EEIVFGEMPGFS
-919 AVAEELEKKGESL
+919 EVAEELEKKGEYFQ
-932 RAIECYEKA
+932 AIECYVKA
-941 YEVEEIA
+941 YDQDEIS
-948 YTRALEKIAENLVRL
+948 YVRALEQIAENRVRL
-963 KEVEKA
+963 KEMEEA
-969 ADCWKQILEA
+969 ANCWKRILEA
-979 DMEQRDEE
+979 ERKREE
-987 FFWYDGNVCL
+987 WFQYDGGICC
-997 RLIQFLRERGQM
+997 RLIQFLRERGQT
-1009 DEARHY
+1009 DEARRY
-1015 AMELVQCHTSEEQ
+1015 AMELVQYYTSKEEQ
-1028 DDYEWSYRL
+1028 EDDHDWSCRL
-1037 AGMYQLYQMETDE
+1037 AGMYRLYQLETDE
-1050 EKKEDY
+1050 KRREDY
-1056 WKQCETCWQNISD
+1056 WKQCETCWQHISD
-1069 EYSIFEENR
+1069 DYRIFEENR
-1078 AYLLERLEREKTE
+1078 AYLLERLGREKTE
-1091 DKRIEQ
+1091 EKRIEQ
-1097 AFAYMHHR
+1097 AFAYMQHR
-1105 TEWADAES
+1105 TSWMDAED
-1113 NMIFLDYI
+1113 NLVFLDYI
-1121 LEQTKGKEKLAAEE
+1121 LKQTKGKEKFAAQE
-1135 IKALL
+1135 IRAFL
-1140 YRSSCYRN
+1140 YRSRCYLELAGN
-1148 LPGDY
+1148 H

-1180 LGYKILASCYREKY
+1180 FGYKMLAICYRDRY
-1194 SVLDERAEKLQKKC
+1194 SVLDKRAEKLLEKC
-1208 DYFLVAKTDVKGQKT
+1208 DYFLMTKTDAKGQKT
-1223 EKQLEIWEDA
+1223 EQQLEIWEDA

-1252 MELLFQRMQKE
+1252 MELLFQEMQTK
-1263 GAEPDYKQYKWFAED
+1263 GTEPRYETYKCFAED
-1278 RVRCAGRQKQF
+1278 RARCAGRQKQF

-1363 QDAPFFDSL
+1363 QDATFFDSL
-1372 DRYFAGEWKLLYK
+1372 DVYFAGEWELLYK
-1385 TFETALHQ
+1385 TFEAALHQ
-1393 SVTKEQID
+1393 NVTEEQID
-1401 HLSNIQNELQYDE
+1401 RLSDIMDYLQYDE
-1414 MKDFWNSSKAAD
+1414 MKDFWNGNKTTD

-1446 RED
+1446 REE

>member
-64 ERDAEENL
+64 ERDAGENL
-72 TPDLSCEQTFLA
+72 TPDLSCKQTFLA

-100 TTLGFVNSTANATNI
+100 TTLGLVNSTANATNI

-152 ARIVK
+152 VRIVK

-199 TQPNGWTFSVS
+199 TQPNSWTFSVS

-382 PYQGSIVQTVCGE
+382 PYQESIVQTVCGE

-427 QTTKDDLIILD
+427 QTTKDNLIILD

-565 KVQEHLKALVDLS
+565 KVQEHLQALFDLS

-604 LSYVPLA
+604 LSYVPFA

-626 EQNRKTDKISL
+626 EHNKKTDKISL

-671 ESSALDGVRW
+671 ESSALDEVRW

-697 YARLCEAYCGHI
+697 YARLCVAYCGHI
-709 HNEMYY
+709 HNEMHY
-715 LKQAEEIC
+715 LKQAEKIC
-723 LSMQNEKCH
+723 RFGQEKECH

-800 DLALEVNDALEDDF
+800 DLALEVNDALEDDL
-814 ILFPPEGESN
+814 ILFPPQEKEN
-824 VEAFHCLLD
+824 EEVYHQLLKV
-833 IAVHFMDQAETY
+833 AVHFMDKAEQY
-845 LDQAVMNE
+845 LDQAEMDK

-861 NMAKFF
+861 EMAKFF
-867 MMDTL
+867 RVDEF
-872 EMDARKE
+872 EMDVRKE

-884 KRAHFYREKAA
+884 RRAHFYREKAA
-895 ELTKNEDISEED
+895 ELTKNEEISEEN
-907 EVMVLDDMPGLS
+907 EEIVFGEMPGFS
-919 AVAEELEKKGESL
+919 EVAEELEKKGEYFQ
-932 RAIECYEKA
+932 AIECYVKA
-941 YEVEEIA
+941 YDQDEIS
-948 YTRALEKIAENLVRL
+948 YVRALEQIAENRVRL
-963 KEVEKA
+963 KEMEEA
-969 ADCWKQILEA
+969 ANCWKRILEA
-979 DMEQRDEE
+979 ERKREE
-987 FFWYDGNVCL
+987 WFQYDGGICC
-997 RLIQFLRERGQM
+997 RLIQFLRERGQT
-1009 DEARHY
+1009 DEARRY
-1015 AMELVQCHTSEEQ
+1015 AMELVQYYTSKEEQ
-1028 DDYEWSYRL
+1028 EDDHDWSCRL
-1037 AGMYQLYQMETDE
+1037 AGMYRLYQLETDE
-1050 EKKEDY
+1050 KRREDY
-1056 WKQCETCWQNISD
+1056 WKQCETCWQHISD
-1069 EYSIFEENR
+1069 DYRIFEENR
-1078 AYLLERLEREKTE
+1078 AYLLERLGREKTE
-1091 DKRIEQ
+1091 EKRIEQ
-1097 AFAYMHHR
+1097 AFAYMQHR
-1105 TEWADAES
+1105 TSWMDAED
-1113 NMIFLDYI
+1113 NLVFLDYI
-1121 LEQTKGKEKLAAEE
+1121 LKQTKGKEKFAAQE
-1135 IKALL
+1135 IRAFL
-1140 YRSSCYRN
+1140 YRSRCYLELAGN
-1148 LPGDY
+1148 H

-1180 LGYKILASCYREKY
+1180 FGYKMLAICYRDRY
-1194 SVLDERAEKLQKKC
+1194 SVLDKRAEKLLEKC
-1208 DYFLVAKTDVKGQKT
+1208 DYFLMAKTDVKGQKT

-1278 RVRCAGRQKQF
+1278 RARCAGRQKQF
-1289 QNVLQIIRKAYTL
+1289 QNVLQIIQKAYTL

-1335 ADILAEIGLQ
+1335 ADILAEIGQ
-1345 QEAFVF
+1345 QKEAFVF
-1351 YSMSVIVSVEDQ
+1351 YIMAAVVSLEDQ

-1372 DRYFAGEWKLLYK
+1372 DVYFAGEWELLYK
-1385 TFETALHQ
+1385 TFEAALHQ
-1393 SVTKEQID
+1393 NVTEEQID
-1401 HLSNIQNELQYDE
+1401 RLSDIMDYLQYDE
-1414 MKDFWNSSKAAD
+1414 MKDFWNGNKTTD
-1426 FRRELTW
+1426 FRREFTW

>member
-64 ERDAEENL
+64 ERDAGENL
-72 TPDLSCEQTFLA
+72 TPDLSCKQTFLA

-100 TTLGFVNSTANATNI
+100 TTLGLVNSTANATNI

-152 ARIVK
+152 VRIVK

-199 TQPNGWTFSVS
+199 TQPNSWTFSVS

-382 PYQGSIVQTVCGE
+382 PYQESIVQTVCGE

-427 QTTKDDLIILD
+427 QTTKDNLIILD

-565 KVQEHLKALVDLS
+565 KVQEHLQALFDLS

-604 LSYVPLA
+604 LSYVPFA

-626 EQNRKTDKISL
+626 EHNKKTDKISL

-671 ESSALDGVRW
+671 ESSALDEVRW

-697 YARLCEAYCGHI
+697 YARLCVAYCGHI
-709 HNEMYY
+709 HNEMHY
-715 LKQAEEIC
+715 LKQAEKIC
-723 LSMQNEKCH
+723 RFGQEKECH

-800 DLALEVNDALEDDF
+800 DLALEVNDALEDDL
-814 ILFPPEGESN
+814 ILFPPQEKEN
-824 VEAFHCLLD
+824 EEVYHQLLKV
-833 IAVHFMDQAETY
+833 AVHFMDKAEQY
-845 LDQAVMNE
+845 LDQAEMDK

-861 NMAKFF
+861 EMAKFF
-867 MMDTL
+867 RVDEF
-872 EMDARKE
+872 EMDVRKE

-884 KRAHFYREKAA
+884 RRAHFYREKAA
-895 ELTKNEDISEED
+895 ELTKNEEISEEN
-907 EVMVLDDMPGLS
+907 EEIVFGEMPGFS
-919 AVAEELEKKGESL
+919 EVAEELEKKGEYFQ
-932 RAIECYEKA
+932 AIECYVKA
-941 YEVEEIA
+941 YDQDEIS
-948 YTRALEKIAENLVRL
+948 YVRALEQIAENRVRL
-963 KEVEKA
+963 KEMEEA
-969 ADCWKQILEA
+969 ANCWKRILEA
-979 DMEQRDEE
+979 ERKREE
-987 FFWYDGNVCL
+987 WFQYDGGICC
-997 RLIQFLRERGQM
+997 RLIQFLRERGQT
-1009 DEARHY
+1009 DEARRY
-1015 AMELVQCHTSEEQ
+1015 AMELVQYYTSKEEQ
-1028 DDYEWSYRL
+1028 EDDHDWSCRL
-1037 AGMYQLYQMETDE
+1037 AGMYRLYQLETDE
-1050 EKKEDY
+1050 KRREDY
-1056 WKQCETCWQNISD
+1056 WKQCETCWQHISD
-1069 EYSIFEENR
+1069 DYRIFEENR
-1078 AYLLERLEREKTE
+1078 AYLLERLGREKTE
-1091 DKRIEQ
+1091 EKRIEQ
-1097 AFAYMHHR
+1097 AFAYMQHR
-1105 TEWADAES
+1105 TSWMDAED
-1113 NMIFLDYI
+1113 NLVFLDYI
-1121 LEQTKGKEKLAAEE
+1121 LKQTKGKEKFAAQE
-1135 IKALL
+1135 IRAFL
-1140 YRSSCYRN
+1140 YRSRCYLELAGN
-1148 LPGDY
+1148 H

-1180 LGYKILASCYREKY
+1180 FGYKMLAICYRDRY
-1194 SVLDERAEKLQKKC
+1194 SVLDKRAEKLLEKC
-1208 DYFLVAKTDVKGQKT
+1208 DYFLMTKTDAKGQKT
-1223 EKQLEIWEDA
+1223 EQQLEIWEDA

-1252 MELLFQRMQKE
+1252 MELLFQEMQTK
-1263 GAEPDYKQYKWFAED
+1263 GTEPRYETYKCFAED
-1278 RVRCAGRQKQF
+1278 RARCAGRQKQF

-1363 QDAPFFDSL
+1363 QDA
-1372 DRYFAGEWKLLYK
+1372 
-1385 TFETALHQ
+1385 TFLTAWMYTLQ
-1393 SVTKEQID
+1393 ENGNFYIK
-1401 HLSNIQNELQYDE
+1401 HL
-1414 MKDFWNSSKAAD
+1414 
-1426 FRRELTW
+1426 
-1433 FVDTYCHGEIEFK
+1433 K
-1446 RED
+1446 RHFIRT

>member
-28 IGRGGSCIV
+28 SGRGGSCIV

-565 KVQEHLKALVDLS
+565 KVQEHLKALFDLS

>member
-64 ERDAEENL
+64 ERDAGENL
-72 TPDLSCEQTFLA
+72 TPDLSCKQTFLA

-100 TTLGFVNSTANATNI
+100 TTLGLVNSTANATNI

-152 ARIVK
+152 VRIVK

-199 TQPNGWTFSVS
+199 TQPNSWTFSVS

-382 PYQGSIVQTVCGE
+382 PYQESIVQTVCGE

-427 QTTKDDLIILD
+427 QTTKDNLIILD

-565 KVQEHLKALVDLS
+565 KVQEHLQALFDLS

-604 LSYVPLA
+604 LSYVPFA

-626 EQNRKTDKISL
+626 EHNKKTDKISL

-671 ESSALDGVRW
+671 ESSALDEVRW

-697 YARLCEAYCGHI
+697 YARLCVAYCGHI
-709 HNEMYY
+709 HNEMHY
-715 LKQAEEIC
+715 LKQAEKIC
-723 LSMQNEKCH
+723 RFGQEKECH

-800 DLALEVNDALEDDF
+800 DLALEVNDALEDDL
-814 ILFPPEGESN
+814 ILFPPQEKEN
-824 VEAFHCLLD
+824 EEVYHQLLKV
-833 IAVHFMDQAETY
+833 AVHFMDKAEQY
-845 LDQAVMNE
+845 LDQAEMDK

-861 NMAKFF
+861 EMAKFF
-867 MMDTL
+867 RVDEF
-872 EMDARKE
+872 EMDVRKE

-884 KRAHFYREKAA
+884 RRAHFYREKAA
-895 ELTKNEDISEED
+895 ELTKNEEISEEN
-907 EVMVLDDMPGLS
+907 EEIVFGEMPGFS
-919 AVAEELEKKGESL
+919 EVAEELEKKGEYFQ
-932 RAIECYEKA
+932 AIECYVKA
-941 YEVEEIA
+941 YDQDEIS
-948 YTRALEKIAENLVRL
+948 YVRALEQIAENRVRL
-963 KEVEKA
+963 KEMEEA
-969 ADCWKQILEA
+969 ANCWKRILEA
-979 DMEQRDEE
+979 ERKREE
-987 FFWYDGNVCL
+987 WFQYDGGICC
-997 RLIQFLRERGQM
+997 RLIQFLRERGQT
-1009 DEARHY
+1009 DEARRY
-1015 AMELVQCHTSEEQ
+1015 AMELVQYYTSKEEQ
-1028 DDYEWSYRL
+1028 EDDHDWSCRL
-1037 AGMYQLYQMETDE
+1037 AGMYRLYQLETDE
-1050 EKKEDY
+1050 KRREDY
-1056 WKQCETCWQNISD
+1056 WKQCETCWQHISD
-1069 EYSIFEENR
+1069 DYRIFEENR
-1078 AYLLERLEREKTE
+1078 AYLLERLGREKTE
-1091 DKRIEQ
+1091 EKRIEQ
-1097 AFAYMHHR
+1097 AFAYMQHR
-1105 TEWADAES
+1105 TSWMDAED
-1113 NMIFLDYI
+1113 NLVFLDYI
-1121 LEQTKGKEKLAAEE
+1121 LKQTKGKEKFAAQE
-1135 IKALL
+1135 IRAFL
-1140 YRSSCYRN
+1140 YRSRCYLELAGN
-1148 LPGDY
+1148 H

-1180 LGYKILASCYREKY
+1180 FGYKMLAICYRDRY
-1194 SVLDERAEKLQKKC
+1194 SVLDKRAEKLLEKC
-1208 DYFLVAKTDVKGQKT
+1208 DYFLMTKTDAKGQKT
-1223 EKQLEIWEDA
+1223 EQQLEIWEDA

-1252 MELLFQRMQKE
+1252 MELLFQEMQTK
-1263 GAEPDYKQYKWFAED
+1263 GTEPRYETYKCFAED
-1278 RVRCAGRQKQF
+1278 RARCAGRQKQF

-1363 QDAPFFDSL
+1363 QDATFFDSL
-1372 DRYFAGEWKLLYK
+1372 DVYFAGEWELLYK
-1385 TFETALHQ
+1385 TFEAALHQ
-1393 SVTKEQID
+1393 NVTEEQID
-1401 HLSNIQNELQYDE
+1401 RLSDIMDYLQYDE
-1414 MKDFWNSSKAAD
+1414 MKDFWNGNKTTD
-1426 FRRELTW
+1426 FRREFTW

>member
-565 KVQEHLKALVDLS
+565 KVQEHLKALFDLS

-1097 AFAYMHHR
+1097 AFSNMHHR
-1105 TEWADAES
+1105 TE
-1113 NMIFLDYI
+1113 
-1121 LEQTKGKEKLAAEE
+1121 
-1135 IKALL
+1135 
-1140 YRSSCYRN
+1140 
-1148 LPGDY
+1148 
-1153 KKEAMWD
+1153 
-1160 AFAALKRQKQVKN
+1160 
-1173 QDAYLRS
+1173 
-1180 LGYKILASCYREKY
+1180 
-1194 SVLDERAEKLQKKC
+1194 
-1208 DYFLVAKTDVKGQKT
+1208 
-1223 EKQLEIWEDA
+1223 
-1233 ARSYR
+1233 
-1238 DRKEDPMEEKCYQQ
+1238 
-1252 MELLFQRMQKE
+1252 
-1263 GAEPDYKQYKWFAED
+1263 
-1278 RVRCAGRQKQF
+1278 
-1289 QNVLQIIRKAYTL
+1289 
-1302 TLHEYQ
+1302 
-1308 TPKPEDA
+1308 
-1315 WPNYD
+1315 
-1320 EETRKYY
+1320 
-1327 FSRDLEHY
+1327 
-1335 ADILAEIGLQ
+1335 
-1345 QEAFVF
+1345 
-1351 YSMSVIVSVEDQ
+1351 
-1363 QDAPFFDSL
+1363 
-1372 DRYFAGEWKLLYK
+1372 
-1385 TFETALHQ
+1385 
-1393 SVTKEQID
+1393 
-1401 HLSNIQNELQYDE
+1401 
-1414 MKDFWNSSKAAD
+1414 
-1426 FRRELTW
+1426 
-1433 FVDTYCHGEIEFK
+1433 
-1446 RED
+1446 

>member
-565 KVQEHLKALVDLS
+565 KVQEHLKALFDLS

-1335 ADILAEIGLQ
+1335 ADNLAEIGLQ

>member
-64 ERDAEENL
+64 ERDAGENL
-72 TPDLSCEQTFLA
+72 TPDLSCKQTFLA

-100 TTLGFVNSTANATNI
+100 TTLGLVNSTANATNI

-152 ARIVK
+152 VRIVK

-199 TQPNGWTFSVS
+199 TQPNSWTFSVS

-382 PYQGSIVQTVCGE
+382 PYQESIVQTVCGE

-410 LETEEEYFERKL
+410 LETEEDYFERKL

-427 QTTKDDLIILD
+427 QTTKDNLIILD

-565 KVQEHLKALVDLS
+565 KVQEHLQALFDLS

-604 LSYVPLA
+604 LSYVPFA

-626 EQNRKTDKISL
+626 EHNKKTDKISL

-671 ESSALDGVRW
+671 ESSALDEVRW

-697 YARLCEAYCGHI
+697 YARLCVAYCGHI
-709 HNEMYY
+709 HNEMHY
-715 LKQAEEIC
+715 LKQAEKIC
-723 LSMQNEKCH
+723 RFGQEKECH

-800 DLALEVNDALEDDF
+800 DLALEVNDALEDDL
-814 ILFPPEGESN
+814 ILFPPQEKEN
-824 VEAFHCLLD
+824 EEVYHQLLKV
-833 IAVHFMDQAETY
+833 AVHFMDKAEQY
-845 LDQAVMNE
+845 LDQAEMDK

-861 NMAKFF
+861 EMAKFF
-867 MMDTL
+867 RVDEF
-872 EMDARKE
+872 EMDVRKE

-884 KRAHFYREKAA
+884 RRAHFYREKAA
-895 ELTKNEDISEED
+895 ELTKNEEISEEN
-907 EVMVLDDMPGLS
+907 EEIVFGEMPGFS
-919 AVAEELEKKGESL
+919 EVAEELEKKGEYFQ
-932 RAIECYEKA
+932 AIECYVKA
-941 YEVEEIA
+941 YDQDEIS
-948 YTRALEKIAENLVRL
+948 YVRALEQIAENRVRL
-963 KEVEKA
+963 KEMEEA
-969 ADCWKQILEA
+969 ANCWKRILEA
-979 DMEQRDEE
+979 ERKREE
-987 FFWYDGNVCL
+987 WFQYDGGICC
-997 RLIQFLRERGQM
+997 RLIQFLRERGQT
-1009 DEARHY
+1009 DEARRY
-1015 AMELVQCHTSEEQ
+1015 AMELVQYYTSKEEQ
-1028 DDYEWSYRL
+1028 EDDHDWSCRL
-1037 AGMYQLYQMETDE
+1037 AGMYRLYQLETDE
-1050 EKKEDY
+1050 KRREDY
-1056 WKQCETCWQNISD
+1056 WKQCETCWQHISD
-1069 EYSIFEENR
+1069 DYRIFEENR
-1078 AYLLERLEREKTE
+1078 AYLLERLGREKTE
-1091 DKRIEQ
+1091 EKRIEQ
-1097 AFAYMHHR
+1097 AFAYMQHR
-1105 TEWADAES
+1105 TSWMDAED
-1113 NMIFLDYI
+1113 NLVFLDYI
-1121 LEQTKGKEKLAAEE
+1121 LKQTKGKEKFAAQE
-1135 IKALL
+1135 IRAFL
-1140 YRSSCYRN
+1140 YRSRCYLELAGN
-1148 LPGDY
+1148 H

-1180 LGYKILASCYREKY
+1180 FGYKMLAICYRDRY
-1194 SVLDERAEKLQKKC
+1194 SVLDKRAEKLLEKC
-1208 DYFLVAKTDVKGQKT
+1208 DYFLMTKTDAKGQKT
-1223 EKQLEIWEDA
+1223 EQQLEIWEDA

-1252 MELLFQRMQKE
+1252 MELLFQEMQTK
-1263 GAEPDYKQYKWFAED
+1263 GTEPRYETYKCFAED
-1278 RVRCAGRQKQF
+1278 RARCAGRQKQF

-1363 QDAPFFDSL
+1363 QDATFFDSL
-1372 DRYFAGEWKLLYK
+1372 DVYFAGEWELLYK
-1385 TFETALHQ
+1385 TFEAALHQ
-1393 SVTKEQID
+1393 NVTEEQID
-1401 HLSNIQNELQYDE
+1401 RLSDIMDYLQYDE
-1414 MKDFWNSSKAAD
+1414 MKDFWNGNKTTD

-1446 RED
+1446 REE

>member
-64 ERDAEENL
+64 ERDAGENL
-72 TPDLSCEQTFLA
+72 TPDLSCKQTFLA

-100 TTLGFVNSTANATNI
+100 TTLGLVNSTANATNI

-152 ARIVK
+152 VRIVK

-199 TQPNGWTFSVS
+199 TQPNSWTFSVS

-382 PYQGSIVQTVCGE
+382 PYQESIVQTVCGE

-427 QTTKDDLIILD
+427 QTTKDNLIILD

-518 VELIAK
+518 VGLIAK

-565 KVQEHLKALVDLS
+565 KVQEHLQALFDLS

-604 LSYVPLA
+604 LSYVPFA

-626 EQNRKTDKISL
+626 EHNKKTDKISL

-671 ESSALDGVRW
+671 ESSALDEVRW

-697 YARLCEAYCGHI
+697 YARLCVAYCGHI
-709 HNEMYY
+709 HNEMHY
-715 LKQAEEIC
+715 LKQAEKIC
-723 LSMQNEKCH
+723 RFGQEKECH

-800 DLALEVNDALEDDF
+800 DLALEVNDALEDDL
-814 ILFPPEGESN
+814 ILFPPQEKEN
-824 VEAFHCLLD
+824 EEVYHQLLKV
-833 IAVHFMDQAETY
+833 AVHFMDKAEQY
-845 LDQAVMNE
+845 LDQAEMDK

-861 NMAKFF
+861 EMAKFF
-867 MMDTL
+867 RVDEF
-872 EMDARKE
+872 EMDVRKE

-884 KRAHFYREKAA
+884 RRAHFYREKAA
-895 ELTKNEDISEED
+895 ELTKNEEISEEN
-907 EVMVLDDMPGLS
+907 EEIVFGEMPGFS
-919 AVAEELEKKGESL
+919 EVAEELEKKGEYFQ
-932 RAIECYEKA
+932 AIECYVKA
-941 YEVEEIA
+941 YDQDEIS
-948 YTRALEKIAENLVRL
+948 YVRALEQIAENRVRL
-963 KEVEKA
+963 KEMEEA
-969 ADCWKQILEA
+969 ANCWKRILEA
-979 DMEQRDEE
+979 ERKREE
-987 FFWYDGNVCL
+987 WFQYDGGICC
-997 RLIQFLRERGQM
+997 RLIQFLRERGQT
-1009 DEARHY
+1009 DEARRY
-1015 AMELVQCHTSEEQ
+1015 AMELVQYYTSKEEQ
-1028 DDYEWSYRL
+1028 EDDHDWSCRL
-1037 AGMYQLYQMETDE
+1037 AGMYRLYQLETDE
-1050 EKKEDY
+1050 KRREDY
-1056 WKQCETCWQNISD
+1056 WKQCETCWQHISD
-1069 EYSIFEENR
+1069 DYRIFEENR
-1078 AYLLERLEREKTE
+1078 AYLLERLGREKTE
-1091 DKRIEQ
+1091 EKRIEQ
-1097 AFAYMHHR
+1097 AFAYMQHR
-1105 TEWADAES
+1105 TSWMDAED
-1113 NMIFLDYI
+1113 NLVFLDYI
-1121 LEQTKGKEKLAAEE
+1121 LKQTKGKEKFAAQE
-1135 IKALL
+1135 IRAFL
-1140 YRSSCYRN
+1140 YRSRCYLELAGN
-1148 LPGDY
+1148 H

-1180 LGYKILASCYREKY
+1180 FGYKMLAICYRDRY
-1194 SVLDERAEKLQKKC
+1194 SVLDKRAEKLLEKC
-1208 DYFLVAKTDVKGQKT
+1208 DYFLMTKTDAKGQKT
-1223 EKQLEIWEDA
+1223 EQQLEIWEDA

-1252 MELLFQRMQKE
+1252 MELLFQEMQTK
-1263 GAEPDYKQYKWFAED
+1263 GTEPRYETYKCFAED
-1278 RVRCAGRQKQF
+1278 RARCAGRQKQF

-1363 QDAPFFDSL
+1363 QDATFFDSL
-1372 DRYFAGEWKLLYK
+1372 DVYFAGEWELLYK
-1385 TFETALHQ
+1385 TFEAALHQ
-1393 SVTKEQID
+1393 NVTEEQID
-1401 HLSNIQNELQYDE
+1401 RLSDIMDYLQYDE
-1414 MKDFWNSSKAAD
+1414 MKDFWNGNKTTD

-1446 RED
+1446 REE

>member
-64 ERDAEENL
+64 ERDAGENL
-72 TPDLSCEQTFLA
+72 TPDLSCKQTFLA

-100 TTLGFVNSTANATNI
+100 TTLGLVNSTANATNI

-152 ARIVK
+152 VRIVK

-199 TQPNGWTFSVS
+199 TQPNSWTFSVS

-382 PYQGSIVQTVCGE
+382 PYQESIVQTVCGE

-427 QTTKDDLIILD
+427 QTTKDNLIILD

-565 KVQEHLKALVDLS
+565 KVQEHLQALFDLS

-604 LSYVPLA
+604 LSYVPFA

-626 EQNRKTDKISL
+626 EHNKKTDKISL

-671 ESSALDGVRW
+671 ESSALDEVRW

-697 YARLCEAYCGHI
+697 YARLCVAYCGHI
-709 HNEMYY
+709 HNEMHY
-715 LKQAEEIC
+715 LKQAEKIC
-723 LSMQNEKCH
+723 RFGQEKECH

-800 DLALEVNDALEDDF
+800 DLALEVNDALEDDL
-814 ILFPPEGESN
+814 ILFPPQEKEN
-824 VEAFHCLLD
+824 EEVYHQLLKV
-833 IAVHFMDQAETY
+833 AVHFMDKAEQY
-845 LDQAVMNE
+845 LDQAEMDK

-861 NMAKFF
+861 EMAKFF
-867 MMDTL
+867 RVDEF
-872 EMDARKE
+872 EMDVRKE

-884 KRAHFYREKAA
+884 RRAHFYREKAA
-895 ELTKNEDISEED
+895 ELTKNEEISEEN
-907 EVMVLDDMPGLS
+907 EEIVFGEMPGFS
-919 AVAEELEKKGESL
+919 EVAEELEKKGEYFQ
-932 RAIECYEKA
+932 AIECYVKA
-941 YEVEEIA
+941 YDQDEIS
-948 YTRALEKIAENLVRL
+948 YVRALEQIAENRVRL
-963 KEVEKA
+963 KEMEEA
-969 ADCWKQILEA
+969 ANCWKRILEA
-979 DMEQRDEE
+979 ERKREE
-987 FFWYDGNVCL
+987 WFQYDGGICC
-997 RLIQFLRERGQM
+997 RLIQFLRERGQT
-1009 DEARHY
+1009 DEARRY
-1015 AMELVQCHTSEEQ
+1015 AMELVQYYTSKEEQ
-1028 DDYEWSYRL
+1028 EDDHDWSCRL
-1037 AGMYQLYQMETDE
+1037 AGMYRLYQLETDE
-1050 EKKEDY
+1050 KRREDY
-1056 WKQCETCWQNISD
+1056 WKQCETCWQHISD
-1069 EYSIFEENR
+1069 DYRIFEENR
-1078 AYLLERLEREKTE
+1078 AYLLERLGREKTE
-1091 DKRIEQ
+1091 EKRIEQ
-1097 AFAYMHHR
+1097 AFAYMQHR
-1105 TEWADAES
+1105 TSWMDAED
-1113 NMIFLDYI
+1113 NLVFLDYI
-1121 LEQTKGKEKLAAEE
+1121 LKQTKGKEKFAAQE
-1135 IKALL
+1135 IRAFL
-1140 YRSSCYRN
+1140 YRSRCYLELAGN
-1148 LPGDY
+1148 H

-1180 LGYKILASCYREKY
+1180 FGYKMLAICYRDRY
-1194 SVLDERAEKLQKKC
+1194 SVLDKRAEKLLEKC
-1208 DYFLVAKTDVKGQKT
+1208 DYFLMTKTDAKGQKT
-1223 EKQLEIWEDA
+1223 EQQLEIWEDA

-1252 MELLFQRMQKE
+1252 MELLFQEMQTK
-1263 GAEPDYKQYKWFAED
+1263 GTEPRYETYKCFAED
-1278 RVRCAGRQKQF
+1278 RARCAGRQKQF

-1308 TPKPEDA
+1308 TPKSEDA

-1363 QDAPFFDSL
+1363 QDATFFDSL
-1372 DRYFAGEWKLLYK
+1372 DVYFAGEWELLYK
-1385 TFETALHQ
+1385 TFEAALHQ
-1393 SVTKEQID
+1393 NVTEEQID
-1401 HLSNIQNELQYDE
+1401 RLSDIMDYLQYDE
-1414 MKDFWNSSKAAD
+1414 MKDFWNGNKTTD

-1446 RED
+1446 REE

>member
-64 ERDAEENL
+64 ERDAGENL
-72 TPDLSCEQTFLA
+72 TPDLSCKQTFLA

-100 TTLGFVNSTANATNI
+100 TTLGLVNSTANATNI

-152 ARIVK
+152 VRIVK

-199 TQPNGWTFSVS
+199 TQPNSWTFSVS

-382 PYQGSIVQTVCGE
+382 PYQESIVQTVCGE

-427 QTTKDDLIILD
+427 RTTKDNLIILD

-565 KVQEHLKALVDLS
+565 KVQEHLQALFDLS

-604 LSYVPLA
+604 LSYVPFA

-626 EQNRKTDKISL
+626 EHNKKTDKISL

-671 ESSALDGVRW
+671 ESSALDEVRW

-697 YARLCEAYCGHI
+697 YARLCVAYCGHI
-709 HNEMYY
+709 HNEMHY
-715 LKQAEEIC
+715 LKQAEKIC
-723 LSMQNEKCH
+723 RFGQEKECH

-800 DLALEVNDALEDDF
+800 DLALEVNDALEDDL
-814 ILFPPEGESN
+814 ILFPPQEKEN
-824 VEAFHCLLD
+824 EEVYHQLLKV
-833 IAVHFMDQAETY
+833 AVHFMDKAEQY
-845 LDQAVMNE
+845 LDQAEMDK

-861 NMAKFF
+861 EMAKFF
-867 MMDTL
+867 RVDEF
-872 EMDARKE
+872 EMDVRKE

-884 KRAHFYREKAA
+884 RRAHFYREKAA
-895 ELTKNEDISEED
+895 ELTKNEEISEEN
-907 EVMVLDDMPGLS
+907 EEIVFGEMPGFS
-919 AVAEELEKKGESL
+919 EVAEELEKKGEYFQ
-932 RAIECYEKA
+932 AIECYVKA
-941 YEVEEIA
+941 YDQDEIS
-948 YTRALEKIAENLVRL
+948 YVRALEQIAENRVRL
-963 KEVEKA
+963 KEMEEA
-969 ADCWKQILEA
+969 ANCWKRILEA
-979 DMEQRDEE
+979 ERKREE
-987 FFWYDGNVCL
+987 WFQYDGGICC
-997 RLIQFLRERGQM
+997 RLIQFLRERGQT
-1009 DEARHY
+1009 DEARRY
-1015 AMELVQCHTSEEQ
+1015 AMELVQYYTSKEEQ
-1028 DDYEWSYRL
+1028 EDDHDWSCRL
-1037 AGMYQLYQMETDE
+1037 AGMYRLYQLETDE
-1050 EKKEDY
+1050 KRREDY
-1056 WKQCETCWQNISD
+1056 WKQCETCWQHISD
-1069 EYSIFEENR
+1069 DYRIFEENR
-1078 AYLLERLEREKTE
+1078 AYLLERLGREKTE
-1091 DKRIEQ
+1091 EKRIEQ
-1097 AFAYMHHR
+1097 AFAYMQHR
-1105 TEWADAES
+1105 TSWMDAED
-1113 NMIFLDYI
+1113 NLVFLDYI
-1121 LEQTKGKEKLAAEE
+1121 LKQTKGKEKFAAQE
-1135 IKALL
+1135 IRAFL
-1140 YRSSCYRN
+1140 YRSRCYLELAGN
-1148 LPGDY
+1148 H

-1180 LGYKILASCYREKY
+1180 FGYKMLAICYRDRY
-1194 SVLDERAEKLQKKC
+1194 SVLDKRAEKLLEKC
-1208 DYFLVAKTDVKGQKT
+1208 DYFLMTKTDAKGQKT
-1223 EKQLEIWEDA
+1223 EQQLEIWEDA

-1252 MELLFQRMQKE
+1252 MELLFQEMQTK
-1263 GAEPDYKQYKWFAED
+1263 GTEPRYETYKCFAED
-1278 RVRCAGRQKQF
+1278 RARCAGRQKQF

-1363 QDAPFFDSL
+1363 QDATFFDSL
-1372 DRYFAGEWKLLYK
+1372 DVYFAGEWELLYK
-1385 TFETALHQ
+1385 TFEAALHQ
-1393 SVTKEQID
+1393 NVTEEQID
-1401 HLSNIQNELQYDE
+1401 RLSDIMDYLQYDE
-1414 MKDFWNSSKAAD
+1414 MKDFWNGNKTTD

-1446 RED
+1446 REE